1 MWDALT
7 HLVVRGN
14 KGAFG
19 LHSEGNGFRHE
30 LSVCEERCDQLRVEI
45 WKRRKMLFGNQEN
58 VAGEERA
65 VVKKSDR
72 DVVFEY
78 DVGGSSSINDIA
90 EYALT

>member
-1 MWDALT
+1 
-7 HLVVRGN
+7 
-14 KGAFG
+14 
-19 LHSEGNGFRHE
+19 
-30 LSVCEERCDQLRVEI
+30 
-45 WKRRKMLFGNQEN
+45 MLFGNQEN